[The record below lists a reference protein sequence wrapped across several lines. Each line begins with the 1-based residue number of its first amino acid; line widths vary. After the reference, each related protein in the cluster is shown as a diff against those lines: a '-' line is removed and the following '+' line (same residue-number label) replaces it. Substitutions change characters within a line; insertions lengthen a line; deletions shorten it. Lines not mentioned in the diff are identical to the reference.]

1 MKDEIG
7 GISIEGSVRLKPE
20 MYSILVSHFRDYEL
34 AKNLIENVVSK
45 ISHNEYK
52 ENVEDIQ

>member
-7 GISIEGSVRLKPE
+7 GISIEESVRLKPE
-20 MYSILVSHFRDYEL
+20 MYSILVSDFRDYEL

-52 ENVEDIQ
+52 ENV